1 MAIMKKQLKGENLCN
16 LSCTEQKEVIHPE
29 NDITDV
35 LMTEETTDTISLKN
49 WILGGDLPTGGD
61 YPENPIVYP
70 SLKEWLQKYY
80 SGNVAFVLPTASA
93 STKGGI
99 KIGQYLTID
108 DEVLSV
114 DKNSLNI
121 PEAFTLTP
129 ASHTFDGENDK
140 YELGGVNIFN
150 EFEGIETEN
159 PSKYGITIRNGGTL
173 NYNLEG
179 DEHLVFFINPI
190 EYVKGTI
197 IPKNTTFYLLP
208 VNIIKKNRESE
219 EEVIDQNCAV
229 TNIPTYLFE
238 KDWNETLPASPYF
251 IKNKPVLA
259 TVATSGSYNDLS
271 NKPTIPAAQVQSDW
285 NANSGMGEILHKPT
299 LSVDRVIES
308 EALNDGKD
316 SDVANTLFSGN
327 SVINLNSDNAIAA
340 LTILL
345 DEKCPIKNITLYI
358 SKIEGTVTVKV
369 ENYPTLVCYQNQSSV
384 TYTDNGEGTFEF
396 SFSSDITRI
405 DYFKIDENIT
415 LYITDYKLLTSTS
428 NNQ

>member
-99 KIGQYLTID
+99 KVGQYLTID

-140 YELGGVNIFN
+140 YKLGGVNIFN
-150 EFEGIETEN
+150 EFEGKIEQS
-159 PSKYGITIRNGGTL
+159 SKYGITVKDGGTL
-173 NYNLEG
+173 NYKLQG
-179 DEHLVFFINPI
+179 DEYFVYFSNPI
-190 EYVKGTI
+190 EYEEGTI
-197 IPKNTTFYLLP
+197 IPKKDTTFYLLP
-208 VNIIKKNRESE
+208 VNIIKKNSKSE
-219 EEVIDQNCAV
+219 KKVIDQNCAV

-238 KDWNETLPASPYF
+238 KDWNETSPTSPYF
-251 IKNKPVLA
+251 IKNKPTLA

-271 NKPTIPAAQVQSDW
+271 NKPTIPAAQVQTDW
-285 NANSGMGEILHKPT
+285 NANSGMGQILNKPT
-299 LSVDRVIES
+299 LSIDRVIDLK
-308 EALNDGKD
+308 ALEHS
-316 SDVANTLFSGN
+316 SDVANILFSGN
-327 SVINLNSDNAIAA
+327 SVINLNSDNAKDA

-345 DEKCPIKNITLYI
+345 DEKCAIKTITLYI
-358 SKIEGTVTVKV
+358 STIDSVEFTVINPSKV
-369 ENYPTLVCYQNQSSV
+369 TCYQNQSSV
-384 TYTDNGEGTFEF
+384 TYTDDGKGTFKF
-396 SFSSDITRI
+396 NFNDDMTRI
-405 DYFKIDENIT
+405 DYFKNKSEVI
-415 LYITDYKLLTSTS
+415 LYITGYTYLRPTS
-428 NNQ
+428 NN